1 MTLSQAQ
8 ALFAVSEG
16 WRAMLYLMFRA
27 YCQTGVW
34 QPDSRSADT
43 LIEQVMLDPLDER
56 RRLFLLKNCL
66 TEEFTAEQACFV
78 WQEADGEALLHDLT
92 HNNAFITTGDA
103 GVYRC
108 HHMLRM
114 LLRRKFMPSYLF
126 SFVVGRGAAAVG
138 LPQARPVVQPGGRG
152 AAGRGVFL
160 PRRRLGRRPD
170 RRGARLRKIHLRRAP
185 ADAAKLVPIV
195 PGGSAPA
202 APGRALRAD
211 AQALFLPADPGA
223 AAAAEASA

>member
-1 MTLSQAQ
+1 
-8 ALFAVSEG
+8 
-16 WRAMLYLMFRA
+16 MLYLMFRA

-78 WQEADGEALLHDLT
+78 WQEAGGNRRERRSGYRRRRGAAARSDAQQRLHHHRRRGRLPLPP
-92 HNNAFITTGDA
+92 HAADA
-103 GVYRC
+103 AAPEVRAA
-108 HHMLRM
+108 
-114 LLRRKFMPSYLF
+114 
-126 SFVVGRGAAAVG
+126 GRGAAAVG

-152 AAGRGVFL
+152 ASGRGVFL
-160 PRRRLGRRPD
+160 PRWRLGRRPD
-170 RRGARLRKIHLRRAP
+170 RCGARLRKVHLRRAP
-185 ADAAKLVPIV
+185 ADAVKLVPIV
-195 PGGSAPA
+195 PGGGAPA